1 MNVKNWI
8 YRCRKCFVEQ
18 LDRLNDLTPEEI
30 NTDLGKAE
38 LKRSYAVQ
46 KTAREIINVKATAIR
61 AMEIMDRAGIAME
74 EPKMLRLE

>member
-1 MNVKNWI
+1 MLKTGFTDVESI
-8 YRCRKCFVEQ
+8 LFEQ
-18 LDRLNDLTPEEI
+18 LDRLNDLTPDEI
-30 NTDLGKAE
+30 NTDWGKAE
-38 LKRSYAVQ
+38 QKRSYAVQ

>member
-1 MNVKNWI
+1 MLKTGFTDVESVL
-8 YRCRKCFVEQ
+8 FEQ

-38 LKRSYAVQ
+38 LKRSQ
-46 KTAREIINVKATAIR
+46 IR

>member
-1 MNVKNWI
+1 MLKTGFTYVESI
-8 YRCRKCFVEQ
+8 LFEQ

-61 AMEIMDRAGIAME
+61 AMETMDRAGIAME

>member
-1 MNVKNWI
+1 MLKTGFTDVESI
-8 YRCRKCFVEQ
+8 LFEQ

-46 KTAREIINVKATAIR
+46 KKQHVK
-61 AMEIMDRAGIAME
+61 
-74 EPKMLRLE
+74 L

>member
-1 MNVKNWI
+1 MLKNGFTNVESI
-8 YRCRKCFVEQ
+8 LFEQ
-18 LDRLNDLTPEEI
+18 LERLNDLTPEEI

-46 KTAREIINVKATAIR
+46 KTAREITNVKATAIR
-61 AMEIMDRAGIAME
+61 AMEIMDRAGIVVE

>member
-1 MNVKNWI
+1 MLKNGFTDLENI
-8 YRCRKCFVEQ
+8 LFEQ
-18 LDRLNDLTPEEI
+18 LERLNDLTPDEI

-46 KTAREIINVKATAIR
+46 KTARELINVKATAIR
-61 AMEIMDRAGIAME
+61 AMEIMDRAGITVE

>member
-1 MNVKNWI
+1 MLKTRFTDVESI
-8 YRCRKCFVEQ
+8 LFEQ

-61 AMEIMDRAGIAME
+61 AMEIMDRAGIVVE

>member
-1 MNVKNWI
+1 MLKTGFTDVESI
-8 YRCRKCFVEQ
+8 LFEQ

-38 LKRSYAVQ
+38 LKRSYVVQ

>member
-1 MNVKNWI
+1 MLKTGFTNVESI
-8 YRCRKCFVEQ
+8 LFEQ

-61 AMEIMDRAGIAME
+61 AMEVMDRAGIVVE

>member
-1 MNVKNWI
+1 MLKNGFTDVESI
-8 YRCRKCFVEQ
+8 LFEQ